1 MRTVHPALSIV
12 LVLGAI
18 GCTVEPPE
26 PKAGPQ
32 AGALR
37 NPTPPVDY
45 KELDMRA
52 AVEEALQFGGLV
64 TTAAA
69 WRGHVATMD
78 LGRLGCP
85 QVWAGVPPEDLLNLD
100 LASED
105 AMGLTWLADCATDPG
120 ATGFE
125 GFAYWE
131 STNDGVIGTRTLVAD
146 ASVTDATGNVLFD
159 YDGSA
164 SDTLDLS
171 QGSAYASAFSGVIS
185 GSLAGIG
192 SGLRAQNNTAD
203 ANGGFVASWSASGDL
218 TFDGSVE
225 AFDGFGPPDDRPAD
239 APELEDQISWEPGM
253 PRFTSARFQ
262 LSFDVDCPS
271 EPHGYIGLRG
281 NEGFWFDVYFL
292 PLYDIAEDSAQS
304 NAYPYEQIDNVACD
318 GVGTLFAR
326 NVDLKAADEEDAGWS
341 RELSPDFAAVV
352 ASLPT
357 PSITDYVYTLRNL
370 PEN

>member
-1 MRTVHPALSIV
+1 MRTVHPALPIA
-12 LVLGAI
+12 LVLGSI

-32 AGALR
+32 SGALR

-64 TTAAA
+64 TMAAA
-69 WRGHVATMD
+69 WRGHVSALE
-78 LGRLGCP
+78 LGQQVCP
-85 QVWAGVPPEDLLNLD
+85 QVWAGAPDSDLVNLD
-100 LASED
+100 LDPEA
-105 AMGLTWLADCATDPG
+105 AIGLSWLADCATDPG
-120 ATGFE
+120 ATTYDGFT
-125 GFAYWE
+125 YWE
-131 STNDGVIGTRTLVAD
+131 TSIDGDLGSRTLIAD
-146 ASVTDATGNVLFD
+146 AIVTDASGGILFE

-164 SDTLDLS
+164 SDSLDLAD
-171 QGSAYASAFSGVIS
+171 GSSYSSGFAGVIS

-203 ANGGFVASWSASGDL
+203 AMGGFQASWSADGTL

-225 AFDGFGPPDDRPAD
+225 AFDGFGPPDNRPAD
-239 APELEDQISWEPGM
+239 APELEDLIDWAPGI

-262 LSFDVDCPS
+262 LFFEADCAS

-292 PLYDIAEDSAQS
+292 PLYDVAEDTAQS
-304 NAYPYEQIDNVACD
+304 NAYPYEQIDNLACD

-326 NVDLKAADEEDAGWS
+326 NVDLEAADAEDDSWS
-341 RELSPDFAAVV
+341 RELSPDFASVV

-357 PSITDYVYTLRNL
+357 PTLADYVYTLRHL